1 MLIKFMVIM
10 KQILVFRRFHNIA
23 KSDYQLRRVCLS
35 VRPSVRAEQI
45 ESHWK
50 DFCEI
55 LYLRIPRNYV

>member
-35 VRPSVRAEQI
+35 VRPSVQNKSSLI
-45 ESHWK
+45 G
-50 DFCEI
+50 
-55 LYLRIPRNYV
+55 RIFVKFYI